1 VDITDTWEPLQEGLN
16 RLETTRHVSVIM
28 ITLSTEPLDVK
39 ASGYQPPLPPEM
51 VKLLQEPQAPR
62 RVRGGSLDACAPGPG
77 GRGGGLARAGSS
89 VAFQAKL
96 GWGSTWALSG
106 RSSWFSWQAVLLEL
120 SRVGARACL
129 PLSGRSSWFSWQ
141 AVLLELSRV
150 GARACL
156 PLCSKWR
163 CYGAQAVAPRSFS
176 LILQVYALNSA
187 WLR

>member
-1 VDITDTWEPLQEGLN
+1 
-16 RLETTRHVSVIM
+16 
-28 ITLSTEPLDVK
+28 
-39 ASGYQPPLPPEM
+39 M

-129 PLSGRSSWFSWQ
+129 PL
-141 AVLLELSRV
+141 
-150 GARACL
+150 
-156 PLCSKWR
+156 CSKWR